1 MGTVNYVN
9 PKTDQTVRVF
19 DDFYSYAANVPQLEY
34 DAVYSYLSSVF
45 GTAEAAGNFTVTM
58 FRMSQEADIPVMTLL
73 EQIQGKSQPEL
84 TLTLAYYLNTL
95 RSPTTLLGINVPV
108 QPNYYVARNI
118 RSWASLDKA
127 PTK

>member
-9 PKTDQTVRVF
+9 PNTDQTVRVF
-19 DDFYSYAANVPQLEY
+19 DNFYRYSANVPQLEY
-34 DAVYSYLSSVF
+34 DAVYSYLLSVF
-45 GTAEAAGNFTVTM
+45 GTADAAGNFTVTM

-73 EQIQGKSQPEL
+73 EQIQGQSQSEL

-108 QPNYYVARNI
+108 QPNYYVARNV
-118 RSWASLDKA
+118 RS
-127 PTK
+127 